1 MPSEKFHTARAEG
14 AFVAM
19 QMMKEA
25 CGRFSQPARALPISS
40 TQVGNLLV
48 IQSFASTSLWNPEIS
63 SKAPSSQVARTAQVS
78 AEDVSECRIWRTGS
92 FVMIALAVNQPPSG
106 PFSPM
111 QLVNARQNIKFGLG
125 APRRNRRFLGD
136 RARLA
141 LACETSSREQAT
153 RHIRQ
158 KKRPHLSTLGREFE
172 IAAGAAIRAVMKIAD
187 GAPKSEAEN
196 RNRHGHGHA
205 HLIVAGPSEPFFHCH
220 SPQGRGSP
228 NKKKPVTFS
237 GCARSCCNVVA

>member
-1 MPSEKFHTARAEG
+1 MPYPDRMSTLKPIVNAATIAAMAPPPARTKSPPFCLPGARASARPRPRFQGVFNTENAAKLAPLWDGKMPSEKFHPARAEG
-14 AFVAM
+14 AFVAV

-40 TQVGNLLV
+40 TQIGNLLV

-78 AEDVSECRIWRTGS
+78 AEDVSECRIWRAGS

-125 APRRNRRFLGD
+125 APRRDRRLLGD

-158 KKRPHLSTLGREFE
+158 KNARTYR
-172 IAAGAAIRAVMKIAD
+172 RWD
-187 GAPKSEAEN
+187 EN
-196 RNRHGHGHA
+196 SR
-205 HLIVAGPSEPFFHCH
+205 L
-220 SPQGRGSP
+220 
-228 NKKKPVTFS
+228 
-237 GCARSCCNVVA
+237 

>member
-1 MPSEKFHTARAEG
+1 
-14 AFVAM
+14 
-19 QMMKEA
+19 MKEA

-40 TQVGNLLV
+40 TQIGNLLV

-125 APRRNRRFLGD
+125 HPLLTSNHVLRHARACRGHLRLNGSARTKSWMGGGGGGRR
-136 RARLA
+136 
-141 LACETSSREQAT
+141 ETRE
-153 RHIRQ
+153 INCVQ
-158 KKRPHLSTLGREFE
+158 K
-172 IAAGAAIRAVMKIAD
+172 
-187 GAPKSEAEN
+187 
-196 RNRHGHGHA
+196 
-205 HLIVAGPSEPFFHCH
+205 
-220 SPQGRGSP
+220 
-228 NKKKPVTFS
+228 
-237 GCARSCCNVVA
+237 